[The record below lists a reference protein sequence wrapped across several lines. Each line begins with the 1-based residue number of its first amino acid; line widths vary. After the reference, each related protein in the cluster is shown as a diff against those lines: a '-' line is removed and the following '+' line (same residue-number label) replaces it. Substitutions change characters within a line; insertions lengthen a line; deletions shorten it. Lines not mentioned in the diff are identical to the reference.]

1 MEIDMNDIIVT
12 REMLIADRAC
22 DPAMEAFDEASPN
35 GSATLQEIVEHQL
48 CQPKWLGWLTV
59 NASFLTADIGM
70 ELIQRSD
77 NPGYYYADAAV
88 WADWVTAETGP
99 TLIQHSSCPK
109 NYYGECAALSHWV
122 TAETGPDMIAKSSA
136 PKYYA
141 RRAIFYAKWMT
152 PEIKAELIAKYG
164 L

>member
-1 MEIDMNDIIVT
+1 MGIDMNDIIVT
-12 REMLIADRAC
+12 REMLVADRAC
-22 DPAMEAFDEASPN
+22 DPAMAEFDFSFSK
-35 GSATLQEIVEHQL
+35 GSATLQEIVDHEL
-48 CQPKWLGWLTV
+48 CEPEWLGWLAV
-59 NASFLTADIGM
+59 NGSFITADIGM

-77 NPGYYYADAAV
+77 DPGHYYGEAAV
-88 WADWVTAETGP
+88 LADWVTAETGP